1 MKTLVK
7 VLLVVMV
14 SFLSVQGSYASGLK
28 SAGKMKKVSTEQV
41 TKKTKALGLETYEGR
56 TIDINSVKKRFFK
69 KKTVAEILN
78 RAQIELKS
86 GEIVYPE
93 EVQFALVP
101 KNGRYPKELV
111 KAPHTP
117 H

>member
-7 VLLVVMV
+7 LLLVVMV

-28 SAGKMKKVSTEQV
+28 SAGKMVKVSTEQV

-56 TIDINSVKKRFFK
+56 TIDLDSVKKRFFR

-101 KNGRYPKELV
+101 KNGRYPKEFD

-117 H
+117 N